1 MRNLKKWLS
10 LVSISLILALV
21 LVGCGSAATTTAGT
35 TAGTTASTTGA
46 PGSTTAGTTAKAS
59 EPMKLALIA
68 PMTGDSAQYG
78 NQFKRGIELYLEE
91 YNKKGAF
98 NGAKIELTVFDD
110 KNDPK
115 EAVNIANRIVAD
127 GDYLAVIGP
136 FSSTCGMAMAEVL
149 DEEKILTISPS
160 VSHADYVK
168 NFDYTFRLSH
178 VNSTEGQFVAKYCA
192 QKWDSKKIAAIY
204 TNNDWGL
211 SLDDAFKKEVAAQ
224 GMELVANEPFII
236 GQTKDFSPILTKI
249 KQADADTIYLIC
261 QYNEA
266 GQIMR
271 QIKDLDIDIK
281 VFVSSS
287 SFKTETL
294 GLAGQEASKDARWVT
309 SFILDNPDPKLQAFR
324 KLVQERYKV
333 DIDNMIVRAY
343 DAVYMLT
350 LAMDSA
356 KKTDSDSLK
365 AELLSHKNFDDAIS
379 GKFTLEADRNVTRL
393 FYIAVPS
400 ADNSTFDFFDEP
412 VLK

>member
-1 MRNLKKWLS
+1 VRNLKKWFS

-236 GQTKDFSPILTKI
+236 GQIVIRALQECGFESANKMIAVHTSDLSKIVNSDFLVKMCLHIIDYLT
-249 KQADADTIYLIC
+249 
-261 QYNEA
+261 EA
-266 GQIMR
+266 Q
-271 QIKDLDIDIK
+271 
-281 VFVSSS
+281 
-287 SFKTETL
+287 
-294 GLAGQEASKDARWVT
+294 VT
-309 SFILDNPDPKLQAFR
+309 
-324 KLVQERYKV
+324 
-333 DIDNMIVRAY
+333 
-343 DAVYMLT
+343 
-350 LAMDSA
+350 
-356 KKTDSDSLK
+356 
-365 AELLSHKNFDDAIS
+365 
-379 GKFTLEADRNVTRL
+379 FTLHQLLAFNRSVATAVTGAD
-393 FYIAVPS
+393 
-400 ADNSTFDFFDEP
+400 
-412 VLK
+412 